1 MNIRN
6 IQCSTMRFKHILL
19 AAMFLVV
26 FANAAYAAQEPKV
39 DSGDTAWVLA
49 SAALVMIMTPA
60 LGLFYGGMVRKKN
73 ALSTIMF
80 SFAILALISVQW
92 VLFGY
97 SLAFGPD
104 VHGVIGSLEWLGLN
118 GVGQMP
124 NADYAATIPALAY
137 MIFQAMFAII
147 TVALISGAFVERIKF
162 KAFMLFSLLWLTL
175 VYDPIAHWVWGAGGW
190 LHKLGVLDFAG
201 GTVVHISSG
210 VSALAIAFVIGSRKD
225 YGKQAMEPHNIPMVI
240 LGAALLWFGWFGFN
254 GGSAVASNGLATS
267 AFVVTNIAAAAA
279 ALMWIL
285 LSWYHKRPSV
295 LGAATGGVVGL
306 VAITPASGFVI
317 PMAAIVIGVIAAAI
331 SYYAMLFRSKQ
342 NVDDSLDVW
351 ACHALG
357 GTWGAIATGIF
368 ATVAVNSAGAN
379 GWFYGNT
386 GQVTIQLTAVA
397 ATWIYAFVMTFVLA
411 KIIDATIGLRVTD
424 KEESVGL
431 DISQHAEKAYSWGVQ
446 DKKIEA
452 TIRPEKLD
460 DVRKALEEKGFV
472 EMTMA
477 EVKGRGVDP
486 RLKLDII
493 VEDKD
498 LETAVTTITKSA
510 GTGQNGDCRIFVSP
524 GKRGKEAI

>member
-1 MNIRN
+1 M
-6 IQCSTMRFKHILL
+6 SFKKSIYWSVIMVFVLLSAPAL
-19 AAMFLVV
+19 AAD
-26 FANAAYAAQEPKV
+26 APKV

-49 SAALVMIMTPA
+49 SSALVMIMTPA

-92 VLFGY
+92 VLYGY

-104 VHGVIGSLEWLGLN
+104 VGHVIGNLDWLGLN
-118 GVGQMP
+118 GVGQEP
-124 NADYAATIPALAY
+124 NTDYAATIPALAY

-162 KAFMLFSLLWLTL
+162 KAFMVFSLLWATL
-175 VYDPIAHWVWGAGGW
+175 VYDPIAHWVWGVGGF
-190 LHKLGVLDFAG
+190 LRNMGALDFAG

-210 VSALAIAFVIGSRKD
+210 VSALAIAFVIGKRKGF
-225 YGKQAMEPHNIPMVI
+225 GKQAMEPHNIPMVV

-267 AFVVTNIAAAAA
+267 AFVVTNTAAAAA
-279 ALMWIL
+279 ALMWTL

-306 VAITPASGFVI
+306 VAITPASGFVT
-317 PMAAIVIGVIAAAI
+317 PMAAIVIGAVGAVI

-351 ACHALG
+351 ACHGLG

-379 GWFYGNT
+379 GLLYGNP
-386 GQVTIQLTAVA
+386 GQLTTQIIAVA
-397 ATWIYAFVMTFVLA
+397 VTWVYAFVMTVVLA
-411 KIIDATIGLRVTD
+411 KIVDATIGLRVPD
-424 KEESVGL
+424 EEEAVGL
-431 DISQHAEKAYSWGVQ
+431 DISQHAEKAYS
-446 DKKIEA
+446 
-452 TIRPEKLD
+452 
-460 DVRKALEEKGFV
+460 
-472 EMTMA
+472 
-477 EVKGRGVDP
+477 
-486 RLKLDII
+486 
-493 VEDKD
+493 
-498 LETAVTTITKSA
+498 
-510 GTGQNGDCRIFVSP
+510 
-524 GKRGKEAI
+524 